1 MDKPLWGLR
10 VLKFDGAIAPRVLR
24 FDAPPARG
32 LWWAPYIYR
41 RRPLMIKP
49 NNRAFARGK
58 TIQPPCG
65 RRKCIPPLVA
75 GTTTLPGGKHV
86 TGFAGRLQL
95 PYESSSFAT
104 PTSRG
109 HYKTPLCCELI
120 MKGLLFRALL
130 SPVEVLHRTSKWGE
144 LRRLACPLRRFP
156 FVAPPNCG
164 GGKGTGF
171 IGEL

>member
-1 MDKPLWGLR
+1 MTVEKTPFPREGSFFMERNGKPGETVGRDRDGAFQYSRRLTRLMDKPLWGLK

-65 RRKCIPPLVA
+65 RRKCNPPLVA
-75 GTTTLPGGKHV
+75 GATTLPGGKHV
-86 TGFAGRLQL
+86 TGFAGRG
-95 PYESSSFAT
+95 A
-104 PTSRG
+104 
-109 HYKTPLCCELI
+109 PL
-120 MKGLLFRALL
+120 
-130 SPVEVLHRTSKWGE
+130 
-144 LRRLACPLRRFP
+144 
-156 FVAPPNCG
+156 
-164 GGKGTGF
+164 
-171 IGEL
+171 

>member
-1 MDKPLWGLR
+1 MTAEKTPFPREGSFFMERNGKPGETVGRDRDMDQDLGGAFQYSRSLTRLMDKPLWGLK

-75 GTTTLPGGKHV
+75 GATTLPGGKHV
-86 TGFAGRLQL
+86 TGFSVAYGSLRIQFLCH
-95 PYESSSFAT
+95 P
-104 PTSRG
+104 RKRW
-109 HYKTPLCCELI
+109 HYNPC
-120 MKGLLFRALL
+120 LL
-130 SPVEVLHRTSKWGE
+130 
-144 LRRLACPLRRFP
+144 
-156 FVAPPNCG
+156 
-164 GGKGTGF
+164 
-171 IGEL
+171 

>member
-1 MDKPLWGLR
+1 MTAEKTPFPREGSFFVERNGKPGETVGRDRDRDRDGAFPYSRRLTRLMDKPLWGLK

-75 GTTTLPGGKHV
+75 GATTLPGGKHV
-86 TGFAGRLQL
+86 TGFAGLLQL

-104 PTSRG
+104 PAVR
-109 HYKTPLCCELI
+109 
-120 MKGLLFRALL
+120 
-130 SPVEVLHRTSKWGE
+130 W
-144 LRRLACPLRRFP
+144 
-156 FVAPPNCG
+156 
-164 GGKGTGF
+164 GGKRKAP
-171 IGEL
+171 